1 MFRAYDPATR
11 PSGALGKGIEMGIR
25 ERLAKVG
32 LVCVIGAAI
41 SAPMAPL
48 SAFAIAPV
56 GNLLL
61 QVTDCATGQP
71 INIGEAYF
79 SAHVGVGVA
88 PIENGTVGPIG
99 LGALKFVLTLTS
111 PGYRPLHRV
120 LQGTGPTGPVRN
132 IPLCLHA
139 VAGSPVHAVTT
150 TYSIDITCTP
160 ASAEVCTPVFSTPIS
175 SADILRLQFT
185 AASTNCGAITLDFQ
199 EDGFDVYITDQLAPG
214 DSTPTVNVGPVIPG
228 THLLTVQATGVE
240 GGCNVGTLDSWGGT
254 LTVVTVLPV
263 GPTTTGQCINGGW
276 AGFSA
281 FRNEGA
287 CINYVVTAGKH
298 A

>member
-1 MFRAYDPATR
+1 MR
-11 PSGALGKGIEMGIR
+11 LR
-25 ERLAKVG
+25 ERLARTG
-32 LVCVIGAAI
+32 FGCLVGAAI
-41 SAPMAPL
+41 WAAVAPIAA
-48 SAFAIAPV
+48 SAIAPV
-56 GNLLL
+56 GMLVLH
-61 QVTDCATGQP
+61 VTDCKTGQA

-88 PIENGTVGPIG
+88 PIENGTVGPVG
-99 LGALKFVLTLTS
+99 LGDLKFVLTVTS

-120 LQGTGPTGPVRN
+120 LQGTGATGPIRN
-132 IPLCLHA
+132 IPICLHP

-150 TYSIDITCTP
+150 TYSIDITCSP
-160 ASAEVCTPVFSTPIS
+160 ASGEVCTPAFSTPIS
-175 SADILRLQFT
+175 SADVLRLQFT

-199 EDGFDVYITDQLAPG
+199 EDGFDVYITDPLGPG
-214 DSTPTVNVGPVIPG
+214 DSTPMVDVGPVVPG

-240 GGCNVGTLDSWGGT
+240 GGCNVGTLNSWSGT

-263 GPTTTGQCINGGW
+263 GPTTRGQCINGGW
-276 AGFSA
+276 ASFSA

-287 CINYVVTAGKH
+287 CINYVATAGKH